1 MECYNRWVRN
11 GKKKHPFSPDVF
23 RYIGL
28 SHFILRNDSILEY
41 DVSFGCVY
49 ASIFLL
55 NNTKGRYRTINNR
68 RVAPNNVNDDLY
80 NEKIP
85 FKEVLVIDSNGNQ
98 LGVKSRREALE
109 IAYRQNLDLLCVAP
123 KARPAVCKVLDYGKY
138 HFEQQKKAKEAKR
151 KQHVV
156 ELKSLRLSP
165 VVDTHDFE
173 TKVRQAKKWIEQGMK
188 VKIDMRFRGRMMTR
202 QEVGRQIMNDF
213 LEQLKDEVVVEKKPA
228 MEGNTMS
235 VVLAPVKKKE
245 KVN

>member
-1 MECYNRWVRN
+1 M
-11 GKKKHPFSPDVF
+11 
-23 RYIGL
+23 
-28 SHFILRNDSILEY
+28 
-41 DVSFGCVY
+41 
-49 ASIFLL
+49 
-55 NNTKGRYRTINNR
+55 
-68 RVAPNNVNDDLY
+68 Y

-85 FKEVLVIDSNGNQ
+85 FREVLVIDSNGNQ
-98 LGVKSRREALE
+98 LGVKSKREALE

-123 KARPAVCKVLDYGKY
+123 KAKPAVCKVLDYGKY

-213 LEQLKDEVVVEKKPA
+213 LEQLKEEAVVEKKPS

-245 KVN
+245 KAN